1 MTRKIIVIHFDIMFI
16 VFSKRK
22 ANDLE
27 GDLLGLKRMG
37 DDALTEI
44 ELLKKDCQ
52 RKGDINHGLRLD
64 IKDKEKEL
72 KMLDDEIGLAQDDG
86 KAIDQ

>member
-1 MTRKIIVIHFDIMFI
+1 
-16 VFSKRK
+16 
-22 ANDLE
+22 
-27 GDLLGLKRMG
+27 MG

-72 KMLDDEIGLAQDDG
+72 KMLDDEIGLA
-86 KAIDQ
+86 

>member
-1 MTRKIIVIHFDIMFI
+1 
-16 VFSKRK
+16 
-22 ANDLE
+22 
-27 GDLLGLKRMG
+27 MG

-52 RKGDINHGLRLD
+52 RKDDINHGLRLD

-72 KMLDDEIGLAQDDG
+72 KMLDDEIGLA
-86 KAIDQ
+86 